1 MVSSKSTTFVFC
13 LVFIIS
19 TSLNS
24 SLAYTNQVTRK
35 VVVEDENGLTMTS
48 GSSLRHMEHKGI
60 LNGGDDEAGKG
71 KMEGRKM
78 MVERKDMMSKG
89 KKKEEG
95 GKSLTTSATTTSSN
109 GNGVSKSPSLS
120 DTHDHQKLEPQRV
133 SKDANKV
140 LDMMN
145 KDYTGGSASGP
156 NPRHKPPINNHESLD
171 NGRG

>member
-35 VVVEDENGLTMTS
+35 VVVEDENGFTMTS
-48 GSSLRHMEHKGI
+48 GSSLRHMEHK
-60 LNGGDDEAGKG
+60 
-71 KMEGRKM
+71 
-78 MVERKDMMSKG
+78 
-89 KKKEEG
+89 
-95 GKSLTTSATTTSSN
+95 
-109 GNGVSKSPSLS
+109 
-120 DTHDHQKLEPQRV
+120 KLEPQRV

-145 KDYTGGSASGP
+145 KDYTGGSPSGP

-171 NGRG
+171 NGRGPPTFASGGTRAGPGRIVTCGNRTRILPEFFPIKRAHLPLEPPYWVRGHRLYKFERKALINH

>member
-35 VVVEDENGLTMTS
+35 VVVEDGNGLTMSS
-48 GSSLRHMEHKGI
+48 GSSLRHMEHK
-60 LNGGDDEAGKG
+60 
-71 KMEGRKM
+71 
-78 MVERKDMMSKG
+78 
-89 KKKEEG
+89 
-95 GKSLTTSATTTSSN
+95 
-109 GNGVSKSPSLS
+109 
-120 DTHDHQKLEPQRV
+120 KLEPQRV

-145 KDYTGGSASGP
+145 KDYTGGSPSGP

-171 NGRG
+171 NGGG

>member
-13 LVFIIS
+13 LVFIS

-35 VVVEDENGLTMTS
+35 VVVEDENGFTMTS
-48 GSSLRHMEHKGI
+48 GSSLRHMEHKEI

-109 GNGVSKSPSLS
+109 GNCSEYSCTVGNYSHKG
-120 DTHDHQKLEPQRV
+120 QGKMMRMQRKLRIIR
-133 SKDANKV
+133 STDSIKDNPGGFMAFNA
-140 LDMMN
+140 
-145 KDYTGGSASGP
+145 DYHMARP
-156 NPRHKPPINNHESLD
+156 HPPKNN
-171 NGRG
+171 

>member
-13 LVFIIS
+13 LVFIS

-35 VVVEDENGLTMTS
+35 VVVEDENGFTMTS
-48 GSSLRHMEHKGI
+48 GSSLRHMEHK
-60 LNGGDDEAGKG
+60 
-71 KMEGRKM
+71 
-78 MVERKDMMSKG
+78 
-89 KKKEEG
+89 
-95 GKSLTTSATTTSSN
+95 
-109 GNGVSKSPSLS
+109 
-120 DTHDHQKLEPQRV
+120 KLEPQRV

-145 KDYTGGSASGP
+145 KDYTGGSPSGP

-171 NGRG
+171 NGGGPPTFASEGTGAGTGEIVTCKNRTRILSEFFPTKRAHLPLELPIGFEGIDYTNLSAKP

>member
-13 LVFIIS
+13 LVFIS

-35 VVVEDENGLTMTS
+35 VVVEDDENGFTMTS
-48 GSSLRHMEHKGI
+48 GSSLRHMEHKEI
-60 LNGGDDEAGKG
+60 LNGNDDEMRKG

-78 MVERKDMMSKG
+78 MVERKDMMRSKG

-95 GKSLTTSATTTSSN
+95 GKTTSSN
-109 GNGVSKSPSLS
+109 GNGVSKSPLA
-120 DTHDHQKLEPQRV
+120 DTHDQKLEPERV
-133 SKDANKV
+133 SKDANK
-140 LDMMN
+140 LLGMMN
-145 KDYTGGSASGP
+145 KDYTGGSGSGP

-171 NGRG
+171 GRG

>member
-13 LVFIIS
+13 LVFIY
-19 TSLNS
+19 TSLNT

-35 VVVEDENGLTMTS
+35 VVVEDENGFTMTS
-48 GSSLRHMEHKGI
+48 GSSLRHMEHKEI
-60 LNGGDDEAGKG
+60 LNGGDDEARKG

-109 GNGVSKSPSLS
+109 GNGVPKSPSLA
-120 DTHDHQKLEPQRV
+120 DTHDQ
-133 SKDANKV
+133 V
-140 LDMMN
+140 LFFFLFL
-145 KDYTGGSASGP
+145 ASSS
-156 NPRHKPPINNHESLD
+156 SLISQVQCAIVFLSEA
-171 NGRG
+171 